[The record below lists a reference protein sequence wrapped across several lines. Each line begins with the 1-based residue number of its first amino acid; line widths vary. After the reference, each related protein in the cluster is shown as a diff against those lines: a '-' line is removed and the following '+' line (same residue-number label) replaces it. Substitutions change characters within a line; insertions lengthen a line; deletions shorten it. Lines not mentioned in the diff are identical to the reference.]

1 MTEYD
6 SYERVNAARRYMQ
19 MMGINLNMV
28 VFIIII
34 IAIIT
39 IVIIIIITAVVLFV
53 IVTAIIHSMGRL
65 LSINM
70 PEMILVGN
78 KSFHVLHRNNHDHHH
93 HDQGC
98 A

>member
-39 IVIIIIITAVVLFV
+39 IAIIAVVLFV

>member
-34 IAIIT
+34 IAIMT
-39 IVIIIIITAVVLFV
+39 IVIIAVVLFV
-53 IVTAIIHSMGRL
+53 IVTAIIYAYIVWHMCSG
-65 LSINM
+65 
-70 PEMILVGN
+70 
-78 KSFHVLHRNNHDHHH
+78 
-93 HDQGC
+93 
-98 A
+98 

>member
-19 MMGINLNMV
+19 MMGSNLNMV

-39 IVIIIIITAVVLFV
+39 IVIIAVVLFV

-65 LSINM
+65 LFINM